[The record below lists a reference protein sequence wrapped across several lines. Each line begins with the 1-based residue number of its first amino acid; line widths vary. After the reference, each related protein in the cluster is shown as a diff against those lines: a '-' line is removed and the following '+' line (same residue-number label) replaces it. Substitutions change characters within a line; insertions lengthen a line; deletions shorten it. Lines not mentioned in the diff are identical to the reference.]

1 MTLMPAPLRR
11 IEAEMFMDEHTA
23 RLEATV
29 NHIQSDVTEM
39 KADIRRVDAKIDGQ
53 RGELSEKID
62 QQGTNLSAKID
73 QQRVEL
79 TTKIDQ
85 QGATLSAKI
94 DQQRIELTTKIDQQ
108 GEDLSAKIDQQRI
121 ELATKMD
128 QQRKELGEKIDALA
142 AEMRQSHASLI
153 NTLSNVKVWRWVD
166 RTWALIVGGAIL
178 SVMARA
184 FKWI

>member
-1 MTLMPAPLRR
+1 MTLMALPTRR
-11 IEAEMFMDEHTA
+11 IEAEIPMDEHTA

-39 KADIRRVDAKIDGQ
+39 KGDIRRLDSKIDAQ
-53 RGELSEKID
+53 RGELSGKID
-62 QQGTNLSAKID
+62 QQGANLSAKID

-85 QGATLSAKI
+85 QGANLSAKIDEQGAGLSAKI
-94 DQQRIELTTKIDQQ
+94 DQQRIELT
-108 GEDLSAKIDQQRI
+108 
-121 ELATKMD
+121 TKMD

-142 AEMRQSHASLI
+142 TEMRQSHARLG
-153 NTLSNVKVWRWVD
+153 NVTNDVKVWRWVD

-178 SVMARA
+178 GVMARA